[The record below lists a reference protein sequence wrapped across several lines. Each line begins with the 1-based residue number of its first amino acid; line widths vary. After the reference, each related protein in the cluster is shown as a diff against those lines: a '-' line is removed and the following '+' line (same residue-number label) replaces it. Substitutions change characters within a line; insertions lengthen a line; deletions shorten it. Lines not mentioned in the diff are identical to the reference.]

1 MVVDPFWDGRKSE
14 AHRKNKLC
22 GEVWSVGGNGGGGGG
37 GAASGVVV
45 GSSRCMEVVL
55 GSVVLVVWSRRSER
69 GRSRLS
75 MVA

>member
-1 MVVDPFWDGRKSE
+1 VVDPFWDGRKSE
-14 AHRKNKLC
+14 AHRKNKLY
-22 GEVWSVGGNGGGGGG
+22 GVVWSAGGNGGG

-45 GSSRCMEVVL
+45 ASSRCMEVVL
-55 GSVVLVVWSRRSER
+55 GSMVLVVWSRRSER